1 MPTACHPPTREAEQ
15 RRRQV
20 QPWSNLAHTKP
31 LQQLP
36 SSRPDSSSA
45 DFCVV
50 RVAAE
55 CSSSGGRGKGKFCS
69 HSPARLLPWGG
80 GMQTE
85 GKQRRALR
93 VVVVR
98 VCGKIAKKPNH
109 LAKFGCG
116 SGNILKYFFQKI
128 GFHFS
133 KICQNYKKKIRVTK
147 KLKNYSLVP
156 IFWYMFCGTNNFFKK
171 LFKKI
176 IF

>member
-1 MPTACHPPTREAEQ
+1 MSWPNRDGYYSFLMHLGPFGCIATAIFSENTYIVKTRFQ
-15 RRRQV
+15 D
-20 QPWSNLAHTKP
+20 WNY
-31 LQQLP
+31 
-36 SSRPDSSSA
+36 
-45 DFCVV
+45 
-50 RVAAE
+50 VAA
-55 CSSSGGRGKGKFCS
+55 SRAHLVQFDGGFAIFHTSQGTQEV
-69 HSPARLLPWGG
+69 W
-80 GMQTE
+80 
-85 GKQRRALR
+85 
-93 VVVVR
+93 
-98 VCGKIAKKPNH
+98 KIAKKPNH

-133 KICQNYKKKIRVTK
+133 KNHQNYNKIFRVTK